1 MLAEMSDDPA
11 LEKFIQVPKELL
23 PADGRFCSGPSKVR
37 QEQADAVAAAG
48 RNLLGTSHRQPP
60 VKNLVGRVREG
71 LSILF
76 GLPEG
81 YEILLGNGGTTLF
94 WDAATFSLI
103 EHKSQHLSFGE
114 FSSKFATAAKAAP
127 FLDEPEVIEAP
138 VGTRATAV
146 GTPGIDLYGLTHNET
161 STGVVA
167 PIVRPEGADA
177 GAIVA
182 VDATSIAGG
191 IVVDP
196 TQFDCYYF
204 APQKCFAA
212 DGGIWLAACSPAAIE
227 RIERISASGRW
238 IPAILDLQTAVTNS
252 RGNQT
257 LNTPALSTL
266 ILLAE
271 QIDWMLANGGLAWA
285 ASRSEKSASNLY
297 GWAEASLFASP
308 FVANPDDR
316 SPVVGTIDID
326 GFDANE
332 LCAIL
337 RANGV
342 FDTDS
347 YRKLGRNQIRIG
359 MFPAVEPDDVA
370 ALTATIDYIA
380 ERLL

>member
-1 MLAEMSDDPA
+1 MLAEMSDDPR
-11 LEKFIQVPKELL
+11 LDIQVPENLL
-23 PADGRFCSGPSKVR
+23 PTDGRFCSGPSKVR
-37 QEQADAVAAAG
+37 AAQADAVAAAG
-48 RNLLGTSHRQPP
+48 TTLLGTSHRQAP

-71 LSILF
+71 LANLF
-76 GLPEG
+76 ELPDG

-94 WDAATFSLI
+94 WDAATFALI
-103 EHKSQHLSFGE
+103 ERKSQHLSFGE
-114 FSSKFATAAKAAP
+114 FSSKFAAAAKAAP
-127 FLDEPEVIEAP
+127 FLDDPDVIEAP
-138 VGTRATAV
+138 VGTIAHAV

-167 PIVRPEGADA
+167 PIVRPAGADA
-177 GAIVA
+177 DAIVA

-212 DGGIWLAACSPAAIE
+212 DGGLWLAACSPAAIE
-227 RIERISASGRW
+227 RIGRISASGRW
-238 IPAILDLQTAVTNS
+238 IPGILDLQTAVTNS

-257 LNTPALSTL
+257 LNTPAISTL

-271 QIDWMLANGGLAWA
+271 QIDWMLANGGLGWA
-285 ASRSEKSASNLY
+285 AGRSEKSSSILY
-297 GWAEASLFASP
+297 GWAESSSFAAP
-308 FVANPDDR
+308 FVAKAEER
-316 SPVVGTIDID
+316 SPVVGTVDID

-332 LCAIL
+332 LCQVL

-342 FDTDS
+342 LDTDS

-370 ALTATIDYIA
+370 ALCATIDYIA
-380 ERLL
+380 ERLS

>member
-1 MLAEMSDDPA
+1 MLAEMSENPRLDI
-11 LEKFIQVPKELL
+11 EVPKNLL

-37 QEQADAVAAAG
+37 QEQADAVARAG
-48 RNLLGTSHRQPP
+48 RSLLGTSHRQAP
-60 VKNLVGRVREG
+60 VKDLVGRVREG
-71 LSILF
+71 LSTLF

-103 EHKSQHLSFGE
+103 EQKSQHLSFGE
-114 FSSKFATAAKAAP
+114 FSSKFASAAKAAP
-127 FLDEPEVIEAP
+127 FLDDPDVIEAP
-138 VGTRATAV
+138 VGTRAYAEAK
-146 GTPGIDLYGLTHNET
+146 PGIDLYGLTHNET

-167 PIVRPEGADA
+167 ELKRPEGADP

-191 IVVDP
+191 IVFDP
-196 TQFDCYYF
+196 TQVDCYYF

-212 DGGIWLAACSPAAIE
+212 DGGLWLAACSPAAIE

-238 IPAILDLQTAVTNS
+238 IPAILDLKTCVDNS
-252 RGNQT
+252 RSNQT

-271 QIDWMLANGGLAWA
+271 QVDWMLTNGGLGWA
-285 ASRSEKSASNLY
+285 AGRSEKSSSILY
-297 GWAEASLFASP
+297 GWAEGASYAAP
-308 FVANPDDR
+308 FVANPEER

-332 LCAIL
+332 LCLIL
-337 RANGV
+337 RQNGV

>member
-1 MLAEMSDDPA
+1 MLAEMSDDPR
-11 LEKFIQVPKELL
+11 LDISVPSNLL
-23 PADGRFCSGPSKVR
+23 PVDGRFCSGPSKVR
-37 QEQADAVAAAG
+37 PAQAQAVADAATT
-48 RNLLGTSHRQPP
+48 LLGTSHRQAP
-60 VKNLVGRVREG
+60 VKNLVGRVRDG
-71 LSILF
+71 LSQLF
-76 GLPEG
+76 QLPDG
-81 YEILLGNGGTTLF
+81 YEVLLGNGGTTLF
-94 WDAATFSLI
+94 WDAATFGLI
-103 EHKSQHLSFGE
+103 ETKSQHLSFGE

-127 FLDEPEVIEAP
+127 FLDDPQIIEAP
-138 VGTRATAV
+138 AGTTAVAV

-167 PIVRPEGADA
+167 PIVRPTGADD

-196 TQFDCYYF
+196 SQFDCYYF

-212 DGGIWLAACSPAAIE
+212 DGGIWLAAVSPAAIE

-257 LNTPALSTL
+257 LNTPAVATM
-266 ILLAE
+266 IMLAD
-271 QIDWMLANGGLAWA
+271 QIDWMLGNGGLSWA
-285 ASRSEKSASNLY
+285 ASRSEKSSSILY
-297 GWAEASLFASP
+297 GWAESSSFAQP
-308 FVANPDDR
+308 FVAKPDER
-316 SPVVGTIDID
+316 SPVVGTIDIE
-326 GFDANE
+326 GFDAND
-332 LCAIL
+332 LCNIL
-337 RANGV
+337 RRNGV
-342 FDTDS
+342 LDTDS

-370 ALTATIDYIA
+370 ALCATIDYIA

>member
-1 MLAEMSDDPA
+1 MSDDPR
-11 LEKFIQVPKELL
+11 LDISVPANLL

-37 QEQADAVAAAG
+37 QAQADAVAAAG
-48 RNLLGTSHRQPP
+48 QTLLGTSHRQAP
-60 VKNLVGRVREG
+60 VKNLVKRVQDG
-71 LSILF
+71 LSTLF
-76 GLPEG
+76 QLPEG

-103 EHKSQHLSFGE
+103 ENKSQHLSFGE
-114 FSSKFATAAKAAP
+114 FSSKFASAAKAAP
-127 FLDEPEVIEAP
+127 FLDDPQIIEAP
-138 VGTRATAV
+138 VGTRAEAV

-167 PIVRPEGADA
+167 PIVRPTGTDE

-191 IVVDP
+191 IVFDP
-196 TQFDCYYF
+196 TQVDCYYF

-238 IPAILDLQTAVTNS
+238 IPAILDLQTCVTNS

-271 QIDWMLANGGLAWA
+271 QIDWMLANGGLSWA
-285 ASRSEKSASNLY
+285 AGRSEKSSSILY
-297 GWAEASLFASP
+297 GWAESASYATP
-308 FVANPDDR
+308 FVANPDER
-316 SPVVGTIDID
+316 SPVVGTIDVD
-326 GFDANE
+326 GFDAND

-337 RANGV
+337 RRNGV
-342 FDTDS
+342 YDTDS

-370 ALTATIDYIA
+370 ALTATIDHIA

>member
-1 MLAEMSDDPA
+1 MLTEMSANQRLD
-11 LEKFIQVPKELL
+11 IQVPEALL
-23 PADGRFCSGPSKVR
+23 PLDGRFCSGPSKVR
-37 QEQADAVAAAG
+37 QAQADAVAAAG
-48 RNLLGTSHRQPP
+48 TTLLGTSHRQAP
-60 VKNLVGRVREG
+60 VKNLVGRVLGG
-71 LSILF
+71 LRALYD
-76 GLPEG
+76 LPED
-81 YEILLGNGGTTLF
+81 YDVLLGNGGTTLF

-103 EHKSQHLSFGE
+103 DRKSQHLSFGE
-114 FSSKFATAAKAAP
+114 FSSKFASAAKAAP
-127 FLDEPEVIEAP
+127 FLDDPEIIEAP
-138 VGTRATAV
+138 VGTRADAV
-146 GTPGIDLYGLTHNET
+146 GRPGIDLYGLTHNET

-191 IVVDP
+191 SVVDP
-196 TQFDCYYF
+196 SQFDCYYF

-212 DGGIWLAACSPAAIE
+212 DGGIWLALCSPAALE
-227 RIERISASGRW
+227 RIERNAASGLL
-238 IPAILDLQTAVTNS
+238 IPGILDLNTTITNS
-252 RGNQT
+252 RANQT
-257 LNTPALSTL
+257 LNTPAVSTL

-271 QIDWMLANGGLAWA
+271 QIDWMLENGGLAWA
-285 ASRSEKSASNLY
+285 ASRSEKSSSILY
-297 GWAEASLFASP
+297 SWAEAASYATP
-308 FVANPDDR
+308 FVAKPDER

-332 LCAIL
+332 LCQVL

-342 FDTDS
+342 LDTDS

>member
-1 MLAEMSDDPA
+1 MSDDA
-11 LEKFIQVPKELL
+11 LTDIQVPKNLL
-23 PADGRFCSGPSKVR
+23 PVDGRFCSGPSKVR
-37 QEQADAVAAAG
+37 PAQANAVAAAATT
-48 RNLLGTSHRQPP
+48 LLGTSHRQAP

-71 LSILF
+71 LSTLF
-76 GLPEG
+76 ELPAG

-103 EHKSQHLSFGE
+103 EKKSQHLSFGE
-114 FSSKFATAAKAAP
+114 FSSKFAAAAKAAP
-127 FLDEPEVIEAP
+127 FLDDPDVIEAT
-138 VGTRATAV
+138 VGTRAEAV
-146 GTPGIDLYGLTHNET
+146 AKPGIDLYGLTHNET

-167 PIVRPEGADA
+167 PIVRPSGVDD

-227 RIERISASGRW
+227 RIDRISASDRW
-238 IPAILDLQTAVTNS
+238 IPAILDLKTCVDNS
-252 RGNQT
+252 RSNQT
-257 LNTPALSTL
+257 LNTPAVATM
-266 ILLAE
+266 IMLAE
-271 QIDWMLANGGLAWA
+271 QVDWMLSNGGLSWA
-285 ASRSEKSASNLY
+285 ASRSEKSSSILY
-297 GWAEASLFASP
+297 GWAESSSFASP

-326 GFDANE
+326 GFDAPL
-332 LCAIL
+332 LCDIL
-337 RANGV
+337 RNNGV
-342 FDTDS
+342 LDTDS

-370 ALTATIDYIA
+370 ALCATIDYIA

>member
-1 MLAEMSDDPA
+1 MLAEMSEDPR
-11 LEKFIQVPKELL
+11 LDIQVPKDLL

-37 QEQADAVAAAG
+37 QAQADAVAAAG
-48 RNLLGTSHRQPP
+48 TTLLGTSHRQAP
-60 VKNLVGRVREG
+60 VKNLVGRVRDG
-71 LSILF
+71 LANLF
-76 GLPEG
+76 ALPDG

-94 WDAATFSLI
+94 WDAATFALI
-103 EHKSQHLSFGE
+103 EQKSQHLSFGE
-114 FSSKFATAAKAAP
+114 FSSKFAAAAQAAP
-127 FLDEPEVIEAP
+127 FLDDPDVIEAP
-138 VGTRATAV
+138 VGTRAYAV
-146 GTPGIDLYGLTHNET
+146 GKPGIDLYGLTHNET
-161 STGVVA
+161 STGVVTQIA
-167 PIVRPEGADA
+167 RPEGADP

-191 IVVDP
+191 AVVDP

-212 DGGIWLAACSPAAIE
+212 DGGLWLAACSPAAIE
-227 RIERISASGRW
+227 RIERIAASGRW
-238 IPAILDLQTAVTNS
+238 IPAILDLAGCVTNS
-252 RGNQT
+252 RANQT
-257 LNTPALSTL
+257 LNTPAISTL

-285 ASRSEKSASNLY
+285 AGRSEKSSSILY
-297 GWAEASLFASP
+297 GWAENASYATP
-308 FVANPDDR
+308 FVAKPDER

-326 GFDANE
+326 GFDAGD
-332 LCAIL
+332 LCNVL
-337 RANGV
+337 RRNGV
-342 FDTDS
+342 LDTDS

>member
-1 MLAEMSDDPA
+1 MLAEMSENPRTDI
-11 LEKFIQVPKELL
+11 EVPKNLL
-23 PADGRFCSGPSKVR
+23 PVDGRFCSGPSKVR
-37 QEQADAVAAAG
+37 QEQADAVARAG
-48 RNLLGTSHRQPP
+48 KTLLGTSHRQAP

-71 LSILF
+71 LSTLF
-76 GLPEG
+76 SLPEG

-103 EHKSQHLSFGE
+103 EKKSQHLSFGE
-114 FSSKFATAAKAAP
+114 FSSKFASAAKAAP
-127 FLDEPEVIEAP
+127 FLDDPQVIEAP
-138 VGTRATAV
+138 VGTRAYAV

-167 PIVRPEGADA
+167 EIVRPDGADE

-191 IVVDP
+191 IVFDP
-196 TQFDCYYF
+196 TQVDCYYF

-212 DGGIWLAACSPAAIE
+212 DGGLWLAACSPAAIE
-227 RIERISASGRW
+227 RIERIAASGRW
-238 IPAILDLQTAVTNS
+238 IPAILDLKTCVDNS
-252 RGNQT
+252 RSNQT

-271 QIDWMLANGGLAWA
+271 QVDWMLANGGLSWA
-285 ASRSEKSASNLY
+285 AGRSEKSSSILY
-297 GWAEASLFASP
+297 SWAENASFAAP
-308 FVANPDDR
+308 FVANPEER

-332 LCAIL
+332 LCQIL

-380 ERLL
+380 EQLLS